1 LLTNLK
7 EGSMNDTQLATETT
21 LTREQK
27 RAIGLLSIGTF
38 LEYFDLQLYVHMAL
52 LLNNVFFAKTD
63 PFNAALLSA
72 FAFCSTYLLKPF
84 GALIFG
90 YIGDFIGRKLVI
102 VLTTI
107 IMAITCTTIT
117 FLPSYAQIG
126 ITASVVITLC
136 RMLQGMAAS
145 AESRGA
151 EIYIT
156 ESFTPPLQYPL
167 VAIIT
172 VFSAVGTSMALGIG
186 SFFTNERIFGTE
198 HEYWRVA
205 FLLGA
210 IIGLVGGA
218 ARTSLKEASE
228 FSDKKKML
236 KARFAENKIAWDE
249 DHVKDKLDR
258 QKISLTSLAYFFI
271 CCARAP
277 CFYFIYIYCAD
288 VMKNDLALS
297 AGAIIYHNFWVSIVD
312 MLGLLFLAYI
322 SSKIYPIRILKA
334 KFILFFA
341 CIVFFPMVMYNYPSE
356 GVVFVFQCLAALFV
370 FDDIPASPIFYSHF
384 PIMKRFTYTS
394 LLSAL
399 AKFMTYVITSF
410 GLVYAT
416 KYLGYYGIFVILVPV
431 GGLYYLAVR
440 YFDRLE
446 GAKRASRQ
454 IHSLFS

>member
-1 LLTNLK
+1 
-7 EGSMNDTQLATETT
+7 
-21 LTREQK
+21 
-27 RAIGLLSIGTF
+27 
-38 LEYFDLQLYVHMAL
+38 
-52 LLNNVFFAKTD
+52 
-63 PFNAALLSA
+63 
-72 FAFCSTYLLKPF
+72 
-84 GALIFG
+84 
-90 YIGDFIGRKLVI
+90 
-102 VLTTI
+102 
-107 IMAITCTTIT
+107 MAITCTTIT
-117 FLPSYAQIG
+117 FLPSYAKIG
-126 ITASVVITLC
+126 LAASVIITLC

-156 ESFTPPLQYPL
+156 ESFKPPLQYPL

-172 VFSAVGTSMALGIG
+172 VFSAVGTSLALGIG

-210 IIGLVGGA
+210 IIGLVGGV

-228 FSDKKKML
+228 FANKKKML
-236 KARFAENKIAWDE
+236 KAKFADNKIVWNE
-249 DHVKDKLDR
+249 DRIPDKLGK

-271 CCARAP
+271 CCARSP

-288 VMKNDLALS
+288 VLKNDLALS

-334 KFILFFA
+334 KFILFFG
-341 CIVFFPMVMYNYPSE
+341 CIVFFPIVMRSYPSE
-356 GVVFVFQCLAALFV
+356 GVVFIFQCLAALFV
-370 FDDIPASPIFYSHF
+370 FDDIPASPIFYKHF

-399 AKFMTYVITSF
+399 AKLMTYVITSF
-410 GLVYAT
+410 GLVFAT
-416 KYLGYYGIFVILVPV
+416 KYLGYSGILLILIPV
-431 GGLYYLAVR
+431 GGLYYLAVS

-446 GAKRASRQ
+446 KAK
-454 IHSLFS
+454 

>member
-1 LLTNLK
+1 MMRDIMHIRQ
-7 EGSMNDTQLATETT
+7 ESTQNK
-21 LTREQK
+21 LTRDQK
-27 RAIGLLSIGTF
+27 KAIGLLSVGTF
-38 LEYFDLQLYVHMAL
+38 LEYFDLQLYIHMAL
-52 LLNNVFFAKTD
+52 LLNNVFFPKTD
-63 PFNAALLSA
+63 PFTASLLSA

-102 VLTTI
+102 VITTI

-117 FLPSYAQIG
+117 FLPTYAKIG
-126 ITASVVITLC
+126 ITASVIITLC

-156 ESFTPPLQYPL
+156 ESFKPPLQYPL
-167 VAIIT
+167 VAVIT
-172 VFSAVGTSMALGIG
+172 VFSAVGTSLALGIG

-198 HEYWRVA
+198 HEYWRAA

-210 IIGLVGGA
+210 IVGLVGGI

-228 FSDKKKML
+228 FADKKKLL
-236 KARFAENKIAWDE
+236 KEKFADNKVAWDE
-249 DHVKDKLDR
+249 DRIANKFDKQNTLM
-258 QKISLTSLAYFFI
+258 TSVAYFLI
-271 CCARAP
+271 CCARPP

-288 VMKNDLALS
+288 VLKHDLAFS
-297 AGAIIYHNFWVSIVD
+297 DGAIIYHNFWVSIVD
-312 MLGLLFLAYI
+312 MLGLSFLAYI

-334 KFILFFA
+334 KFILFFV
-341 CIVFFPMVMYNYPSE
+341 CIVFFPIVMHSYPSE
-356 GVVFVFQCLAALFV
+356 SAVFIFQCLAALFV
-370 FDDIPASPIFYSHF
+370 FDDIPASPIFYRHF

-394 LLSAL
+394 LLSAV
-399 AKFMTYVITSF
+399 AKLMTYVITSF

-416 KYLGYYGIFVILVPV
+416 KYYGYYGIFIILVPV
-431 GGLYYLAVR
+431 GGLYYWAVR

-446 GAKRASRQ
+446 KAK
-454 IHSLFS
+454 